1 RGFGAV
7 GILAIVLIL
16 AANSVV
22 APVGAVLVVVWA
34 WRSRTPWR
42 DIGYVQPKSWIAS
55 LAIGIVFGCTLK
67 LLMKAIVMLLLGTDP
82 INHAYHYLAG
92 NRAALPGAIYTMIV
106 VAGFGEETVFRG
118 YLFERFGKL
127 FGHGV
132 GAKTFTVLA
141 LPFGLD
147 SPTTLF

>member
-1 RGFGAV
+1 MPSDVSKVPEQLFQARHDATGVLPSDDRFAASLRGFGAV

-22 APVGAVLVVVWA
+22 APVGAVLVLVWT

-67 LLMKAIVMLLLGTDP
+67 LLMKAIVMPLL
-82 INHAYHYLAG
+82 
-92 NRAALPGAIYTMIV
+92 
-106 VAGFGEETVFRG
+106 
-118 YLFERFGKL
+118 
-127 FGHGV
+127 
-132 GAKTFTVLA
+132 
-141 LPFGLD
+141 
-147 SPTTLF
+147 